1 MSFINFT
8 VEMKDEMWKNVL
20 EASIVGG
27 GSFLSAVLILGFSLF
42 LWSRKFVTKF
52 ENKILLMI

>member
-42 LWSRKFVTKF
+42 LWSRKIR
-52 ENKILLMI
+52 NKILK